1 MTEESPFQPGRPVK
15 ASGFSGREDL
25 VNKLLDTAESAC
37 RGRFQVAYISGER
50 GIGKSSLAQMVRHIA
65 ERKLEMVTAY
75 VALGGVDNLTGLARR
90 TLLSLVQDNDNTPW
104 FENVTKELGQRIKKV
119 GAFGVNFELN
129 MPETDLQGIVDNFA
143 NQMNGLLEKIGDDR
157 KGLMLVL
164 DDINGLAEKPAF
176 ANWLKSMVDSVAV
189 GGRKIPPVF
198 LLFTGLEE
206 RRQKMIEH
214 NPSVARV
221 FQPTLFVKP
230 WMREE
235 TLDFFEQR
243 FKEGGV
249 KLSETELGRCATF
262 SGGLPMLAQEIGHA
276 VWIRSIKGSKPLAGI
291 DDAAEA
297 IGRQYLEAKVMRE
310 LHSKHYRAI
319 LLKIGHDLSI
329 SDTFSKTQLREKID
343 LSEGEVKVL
352 DDFIIRMC
360 KLGAILP
367 DEESGKRGVYRFPSL
382 LHRLYFLIA
391 ADKVMTKQRKK
402 VNERSRNSRK
412 N

>member
-15 ASGFSGREDL
+15 ASEFSGREDL
-25 VNKLLDTAESAC
+25 VNKLVDTAKSAC

-104 FENVTKELGQRIKKV
+104 FGNVTKVLGQRIKKV
-119 GAFGVNFELN
+119 GAFGVNFELD
-129 MPETDLQGIVDNFA
+129 MPETDLQNIVDNFA
-143 NQMNGLLEKIGDDR
+143 NQMNGLLEKIGGDR

-164 DDINGLAEKPAF
+164 DDINGLAENPAF

-189 GGRKIPPVF
+189 SGRETPPVF

-214 NPSVARV
+214 NLSVARV

-230 WMREE
+230 WTQEE
-235 TLDFFEQR
+235 TLAFFKQR
-243 FKEGGV
+243 FEEGGV
-249 KLSETELGRCATF
+249 ELPENELDYCAAF
-262 SGGLPMLAQEIGHA
+262 SGGLPMLAQEIGNA
-276 VWIRSIKGSKPLAGI
+276 VWIRFIKGSDPRVGI
-291 DDAAEA
+291 NDAAEA
-297 IGRQYLEAKVMRE
+297 IGRQYLEAKVVRA
-310 LHSKHYRAI
+310 LHGEHYRAI
-319 LLKIGHDLSI
+319 LLKIGRNLSI
-329 SDTFSKTQLREKID
+329 SNTFSKTQLREKID
-343 LSEGEVKVL
+343 LSADEVKVL
-352 DDFIIRMC
+352 GNFIHRMRDL
-360 KLGAILP
+360 KAILP

-391 ADKVMTKQRKK
+391 AKSYDKAKK
-402 VNERSRNSRK
+402 EG
-412 N
+412 